1 MSINACQ
8 KKPTNLFRHNDGRA
22 NTIASLSNSYKDTR
36 FMVAS
41 NRLSVVWRKN
51 IFYHK
56 PMSEQVNIHFYAEL
70 NELLPTAWRDTR
82 FNYEIKKTRSVKDL
96 IESIGV
102 PHPEVDLIFIGN
114 KSVDFNYPVEGG
126 EDIRIYPPTIKL
138 DKSSLV
144 HNHPQPLA
152 EPRFLLDVHLG
163 RLATYLR
170 MLGFDTLYRNDYDD
184 PELAD
189 ISANQ
194 KRILL
199 TCDRKLLM
207 RKQISYGYLV
217 RSRNPREQIDE
228 VLKRFELFHYQ
239 ATIARCLQCN
249 GIIKVVAKQ
258 KIESRLLPL
267 TRKHYDRFYQC
278 DSCRK
283 IYWEGSHFGK
293 MQKLIK
299 KIKIHQ

>member
-1 MSINACQ
+1 
-8 KKPTNLFRHNDGRA
+8 
-22 NTIASLSNSYKDTR
+22 
-36 FMVAS
+36 
-41 NRLSVVWRKN
+41 
-51 IFYHK
+51 
-56 PMSEQVNIHFYAEL
+56 MSEQVNIRFYAEL
-70 NELLPTAWRDTR
+70 NELLPTARRDTH
-82 FNYEIKKTRSVKDL
+82 FNYEIKKPRSVKDL

-102 PHPEVDLIFIGN
+102 PHPEVDLIFIDN

-126 EDIRIYPPTIKL
+126 EDIRIYPPT
-138 DKSSLV
+138 SSLDQSSLI

-184 PELAD
+184 PDLAD

-194 KRILL
+194 NRILL
-199 TCDRKLLM
+199 SCDRKLLM
-207 RKQISYGYLV
+207 RKQINYGYMV
-217 RSRNPREQIDE
+217 RSRNPREQIAE
-228 VLKRFELFHYQ
+228 VLKRFDLFHYQ
-239 ATIARCLQCN
+239 PGNARCLQCN
-249 GIIKVVAKQ
+249 GIIEVVAKQ
-258 KIESRLLPL
+258 QIESQLLPL

-293 MQKLIK
+293 MQTLIRELK
-299 KIKIHQ
+299 TTHK